1 MDTLCIF
8 RNVQERFGNPIRE
21 QLCTGVPLEYEALP
35 KDGEKTVYGFR
46 DDMIDVDD
54 YFVGV
59 VAGDG
64 DKGFSMAL
72 TLCMAD
78 LCLHISHQNLVPFS

>member
-1 MDTLCIF
+1 M
-8 RNVQERFGNPIRE
+8 
-21 QLCTGVPLEYEALP
+21 P

-72 TLCMAD
+72 TRCMAD
-78 LCLHISHQNLVPFS
+78 LCSHISHQNLVPFSKHVDDCMGIGQKESLSNPLLATAQTCLVARG